1 MLGVERVN
9 VPGNLFGSRNLGMR
23 PEERSVCWFW
33 VGSLFVGPG
42 DQGLLLGL
50 TVLFPVLL
58 RLPPVGYEPKLGSLR
73 FVFRL

>member
-1 MLGVERVN
+1 MYPVLI
-9 VPGNLFGSRNLGMR
+9 FGSRNLGMR

-33 VGSLFVGPG
+33 VGLLFVGPG

-50 TVLFPVLL
+50 TILFPVLL

-73 FVFRL
+73 FAFGL

>member
-9 VPGNLFGSRNLGMR
+9 VPGNSFGSRNLGMR

-33 VGSLFVGPG
+33 VGLLVGPG
-42 DQGLLLGL
+42 DKGLLLGL

-58 RLPPVGYEPKLGSLR
+58 RLPPVGYEPKLGFLR
-73 FVFRL
+73 NW

>member
-1 MLGVERVN
+1 MLEVE
-9 VPGNLFGSRNLGMR
+9 GSTYPVIFLAQDRAMR
-23 PEERSVCWFW
+23 HENKGCLVFW
-33 VGSLFVGPG
+33 VGLLLVGPG